1 MRGLKIFSLAFFSY
15 LLLSLYANYFD
26 ETLREIIYSK
36 GFEPSMVILGTLMA
50 LLFFLAFAFGYI
62 SGFEL
67 PVWFLIALLIG
78 LSFYDPPV
86 APMLA
91 LLLIISY
98 KIRLDPFRKFPDV
111 ALALSLLVP
120 ILLYLHYGVPIF
132 AREVRYTLVGPLVL
146 LALLAAVGMSYSRLS
161 VRWKTVLL
169 GAYTMIFFLGT
180 FRSLVLLVYLSYF
193 FSFYLSSP
201 RRGRGIGALGILL
214 FGVVLWMSGGL
225 DALLVRVGFTFL
237 VFHNL
242 VRLSLPWGLFHGA
255 LLLSDNPRHMVSE
268 LFGASLNY
276 TYFFFGQAVADFGF
290 LGLLEAFLLGVLLK
304 GSEKSPQTLALS
316 LSVMIYSLDP
326 GIDALTAIFLTTP
339 LIFESLHGNE

>member
-15 LLLSLYANYFD
+15 LFLSLYANYFD
-26 ETLREIIYSK
+26 ENLRKMIYSK
-36 GFEPSMVILGTLMA
+36 GFEPSMVILGTVIA
-50 LLFFLAFAFGYI
+50 LIFFLAFGLGYLFG
-62 SGFEL
+62 FKL
-67 PVWFLIALLIG
+67 PVWFLMVLLLV
-78 LSFYDPPV
+78 LSFYEPPV
-86 APMLA
+86 APILA
-91 LLLIISY
+91 FLLLVSY
-98 KIRLDPFRKFPDV
+98 KIRLDPFMKFPEV
-111 ALALSLLVP
+111 ALALSLVVP
-120 ILLYLHYGVPIF
+120 IILYFHYGVPLF
-132 AREVRYTLVGPLVL
+132 AREIRYTLVGPLVL

-169 GAYTMIFFLGT
+169 GAYTVIFLLGT

-193 FSFYLSSP
+193 FSFYLTSP
-201 RRGRGIGALGILL
+201 RMGKRTAALGILL

-225 DALLVRVGFTFL
+225 EALLVRVGFTFL

-276 TYFFFGQAVADFGF
+276 TYFFFGQAVADFGI
-290 LGLLEAFLLGVLLK
+290 LGLIEAFLLGNFLRE
-304 GSEKSPQTLALS
+304 SERSPQALALT

-326 GIDALTAIFLTTP
+326 GIDALIVMFIITP
-339 LIFESLHGNE
+339 LIFGNLHETG